1 MKDATYIAIEGV
13 IGAGKTSLAK
23 LLAERLDANLVLENP
38 EDNPYLEDFYRDPKR
53 YAFQLQ
59 VFFLLNRYRQ
69 LLTLP
74 QEDLFHHYLI
84 ADYLFAKDK
93 LFASLNLEQRDWVLY
108 QRVSTLLERE
118 LRKPDLVVYIQSS
131 TTRLLTNIKQRN
143 RPYEKAVSEEYIR
156 ALNETYNSFFFHYN
170 QTPLLVVNASE
181 IDFVNNREDLEDMIP
196 WIENPPA
203 GVKYYVPQKR

>member
-1 MKDATYIAIEGV
+1 
-13 IGAGKTSLAK
+13 
-23 LLAERLDANLVLENP
+23 
-38 EDNPYLEDFYRDPKR
+38 
-53 YAFQLQ
+53 
-59 VFFLLNRYRQ
+59 
-69 LLTLP
+69 TLP